1 MGLHLGTRV
10 GGARQR
16 GKRGMN
22 IEEDRLGLHDL
33 VGAMVDRLP
42 AILAEVGELLAVQQ
56 SDYAVF
62 LAGG

>member
-1 MGLHLGTRV
+1 
-10 GGARQR
+10 
-16 GKRGMN
+16 MN